1 MGRIHCMDE
10 KQQNRAAGGGLL
22 LAVVVCGFVWGCE
35 SQAARPRA
43 PEVVGAFGST
53 GRGAGEFL
61 YPRAIAAAADGTQFV
76 VDKTGRVQRF
86 DAAGKRLGAFRMP
99 QIEAGKPVGLSVGP
113 DGNLYVADTHYHR
126 VMVFTPDGRPVRS
139 FGRFGEADGCF
150 IYPTDVAFDAA
161 GRIFVGEYGGNDRI
175 NVFSREGV
183 FLYSFGKPGDGSGEF
198 ARPAALCFDRSC
210 GRLYVADAC
219 NHRIAMY
226 TPRGELLGYIGSA
239 GSGQGQLRYPYDL
252 AMLADGRLV
261 VCEYGNNRLQV
272 FAADGAPRGTYGC
285 AGRALGQLAYPWGV
299 TVGQGRKAYVVDA
312 GNNRVQ
318 IWQL

>member
-1 MGRIHCMDE
+1 MGFMDD
-10 KQQNRAAGGGLL
+10 KRLR
-22 LAVVVCGFVWGCE
+22 LAVERVLAVGVLMLVAVCGCE
-35 SQAARPRA
+35 SETARPRE
-43 PEVVGAFGST
+43 PEVIGVFGST
-53 GRGAGEFL
+53 GRGRGEFL
-61 YPRAIAAAADGTQFV
+61 YPRAIAAAADGTLFV

-86 DAAGKRLGAFRMP
+86 DAEGKRVGEFRMP
-99 QIEAGKPVGLSVGP
+99 DIEAGKPVGLSVGP
-113 DGNLYVADTHYHR
+113 DGNVYVADTHCHR
-126 VMVFTPDGRPVRS
+126 VMVFTPQGRQVRS
-139 FGRFGEADGCF
+139 LGRFGEGDGCF

-183 FLYSFGKPGDGSGEF
+183 FRYSFGTPGDGSGEL
-198 ARPAALCFDRSC
+198 ARPAALCFDPAG

-219 NHRIAMY
+219 NHRIAIY
-226 TPRGELLGYIGSA
+226 TPSGELLGYLGSA

-252 AMLADGRLV
+252 AMLADGSLV

-285 AGRALGQLAYPWGV
+285 AGRAMGQLAYPWGV
-299 TVGQGRKAYVVDA
+299 TVDEGRKAYIVDA